1 MSSLGGWNKPPV
13 SGVWDLGSSC
23 PFRTF
28 TGMGQEWAGA
38 WHSRGELATTRS
50 LGSGPAERHLPP
62 RSPAQA
68 LPGPE
73 VPGARGPRAPQSHLV
88 VAHCSASSGRSHSQ
102 MCRELTAPP
111 PQPGPA
117 SQASARLD
125 QRDRT
130 KEGRRRG
137 RHRGCRRWPA
147 GGARRPH
154 SRPEGSL
161 RMCTPAP
168 GRGRT

>member
-1 MSSLGGWNKPPV
+1 MAGAEQASCIWGLGSRGWGLGG
-13 SGVWDLGSSC
+13 SC
-23 PFRTF
+23 LFCTF
-28 TGMGQEWAGA
+28 TGMIREWAEA
-38 WHSRGELATTRS
+38 WDSRGDLATTRS
-50 LGSGPAERHLPP
+50 LESGPAERHLPP
-62 RSPAQA
+62 QRPAQA

-88 VAHCSASSGRSHSQ
+88 VAHWSASSGRSRSQ
-102 MCRELTAPP
+102 TCRQLAPHP
-111 PQPGPA
+111 VPA
-117 SQASARLD
+117 SQASPCLD
-125 QRDRT
+125 QRNLT
-130 KEGRRRG
+130 KEGRVGG

-168 GRGRT
+168 GRGQG